1 MPSLQISEVPN
12 MLPEFIS
19 MIARKDI
26 VEATIKTAMGETADL
41 DVSLDGEEGGYWW
54 LGVLHTLHRRSIWT
68 K

>member
-1 MPSLQISEVPN
+1 